1 MSMAFLMFGSIEE
14 MGYDRNSYYIYKKIK
29 SLIIILIIATIILGE
44 IILLIVFSFYINRLK
59 LI

>member
-1 MSMAFLMFGSIEE
+1 MIETAII
-14 MGYDRNSYYIYKKIK
+14 YIKRNKIK

>member
-1 MSMAFLMFGSIEE
+1 MSMAFLMSGIIEK
-14 MGYDRNSYYIYKKIK
+14 MGYDRNSYYIYKIK

>member
-1 MSMAFLMFGSIEE
+1 MFGSIEK
-14 MGYDRNSYYIYKKIK
+14 MGYDRNNYLYIIIKLK

>member
-14 MGYDRNSYYIYKKIK
+14 MGYDRNSYYIYKIK

-44 IILLIVFSFYINRLK
+44 IILLIVFE
-59 LI
+59 

>member
-1 MSMAFLMFGSIEE
+1 MIETAI
-14 MGYDRNSYYIYKKIK
+14 IYKIK